1 MSLLFFLIPN
11 PFRKPLCRNAPT
23 DEPACSSIIPI
34 VTFLPF
40 VAARA
45 YLPIRMPALKLFV
58 AKRALVALFGT
69 VGVSRAITMTPAL
82 RAFAIAAFSAFPS
95 ATVIRIPFTPAVVM
109 FSIAAIWLAL
119 SELLLPAAYVRLA
132 PSLLAAF
139 VAPARIL
146 TKNGFVASF
155 VIRPTLTFAL
165 FDEVVAD
172 AAATIA
178 DVATTTT
185 RSAAA
190 RPSVRQDGRVS
201 CLCGSR
207 ICYLLARGRGTD
219 NTFA

>member
-1 MSLLFFLIPN
+1 MFGLFWRQFSIAVCDGAVCPSPFPVQAISLLLFLIPN
-11 PFRKPLCRNAPT
+11 PFRKPLWRKAPT

-119 SELLLPAAYVRLA
+119 SELLFPAA
-132 PSLLAAF
+132 
-139 VAPARIL
+139 
-146 TKNGFVASF
+146 
-155 VIRPTLTFAL
+155 
-165 FDEVVAD
+165 
-172 AAATIA
+172 
-178 DVATTTT
+178 
-185 RSAAA
+185 
-190 RPSVRQDGRVS
+190 
-201 CLCGSR
+201 
-207 ICYLLARGRGTD
+207 
-219 NTFA
+219 